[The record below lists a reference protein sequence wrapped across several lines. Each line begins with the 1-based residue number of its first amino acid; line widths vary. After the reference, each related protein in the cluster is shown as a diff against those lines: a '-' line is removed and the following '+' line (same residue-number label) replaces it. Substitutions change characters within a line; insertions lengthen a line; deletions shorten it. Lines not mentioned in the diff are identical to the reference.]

1 MYLAE
6 IKLAAIPYSAV
17 DVNTGIYHLPRGL
30 LMTTVTMIS
39 VAAISSN
46 TVWFALRTQTSS
58 YWNDT

>member
-46 TVWFALRTQTSS
+46 TV
-58 YWNDT
+58 